1 MITVHELPFA
11 FTEYEV
17 FTLLM
22 KSANPHYV
30 KISRATTKDDCWKSY
45 EVEKRR
51 LNGLLKTVAILD
63 PRNKMKLINFSF
75 CVMYSEDEAPRQ
87 IRMVRNSLY
96 ELYKEYVDEY
106 ATANVNTTMESDVQ
120 ESGVINTCTTSR
132 IGKGKVLT
140 GRSKFER
147 CIRSVD
153 RIHNVKSE
161 LDIYLGEGMFI
172 CKEECI
178 DFDAL
183 EWWKAN
189 NLKF

>member
-1 MITVHELPFA
+1 MSYSLEQGNYSSTGSSSPSLMDSIEGNEFFNARDTTHERP
-11 FTEYEV
+11 
-17 FTLLM
+17 TLEEPESL
-22 KSANPHYV
+22 
-30 KISRATTKDDCWKSY
+30 DDI
-45 EVEKRR
+45 EA
-51 LNGLLKTVAILD
+51 AILD